1 MKRLIYKEIFSHL
14 SKKQISLIIG
24 ARQVGKSTIL
34 KQLHEEIKNSE
45 LVFSFSLENKQ
56 ICKLL
61 NDNPENIFQLIPQP
75 QNQRIVVLIDEIQYL
90 DDPSNFLKVNY
101 DTYQEKLK
109 FVVTGSSSFYIDR
122 KFKDSLAGRK
132 RIFELSTLSL
142 QEMLHFR
149 QRDELIQYI
158 NSDNIPLLSLDE
170 LKKYLY
176 EYLVFGGYPEVVLAE
191 DIQEKKLI
199 LKELGT
205 SYAKKDAVESNLN
218 IADVYLNLLKLLAT
232 RTGSLLNVNSLSSD
246 IAVDNKTIENYLWVM
261 SKSFHIDLVRPFF
274 KNISSEL
281 KKMPKVYFNDLGLRN
296 YFANNFSGI
305 GMREDKGELLENYV
319 YLVLKQKYGSDSI
332 RYWRTQTKKE
342 VDFVVYGDN
351 GKNKAFEVK
360 FNKKSYNK
368 SKYMN
373 FTTNYPD
380 IPLNCID
387 LESVLVNKL

>member
-1 MKRLIYKEIFSHL
+1 MKRLVYKDIASHL
-14 SKKQISLIIG
+14 SQKQISLIIG

-34 KQLHEEIKNSE
+34 KQLYNELKNNE

-56 ICKLL
+56 ICNLL
-61 NDNPENIFQLIPQP
+61 NENPENIFQLIPQP
-75 QNQRIVVLIDEIQYL
+75 STKRIVVLIDEIQYL
-90 DDPSNFLKVNY
+90 EDPSNFLKQNY
-101 DTYQEKLK
+101 DMYQEKLK

-132 RIFELSTLSL
+132 RIFELSTLRL
-142 QEMLHFR
+142 AEMLHFR
-149 QRDELIQYI
+149 ESDELIPYL
-158 NSDNIPLLSLDE
+158 NSGNIPLLYLDE
-170 LKKYLY
+170 LKKCLY

-191 DIQEKKLI
+191 DIREKKML

-205 SYAKKDAVESNLN
+205 SYARKDAVESNLN
-218 IADVYLNLLKLLAT
+218 IADVYLNMLKILSS
-232 RTGSLLNVNSLSSD
+232 RIGSLLNVNSLSGD
-246 IAVDNKTIENYLWVM
+246 ISVDNKTIENYLWVM

-305 GMREDKGELLENYV
+305 GMRDDKGALLENYV
-319 YLVLKQKYGSDSI
+319 YLVLKQKYGSENI
-332 RYWRTQTKKE
+332 KYWRTQKKKE

-351 GKNKAFEVK
+351 SKHKAFEVK
-360 FNKKSYNK
+360 YDKKSYNK

-373 FTTNYPD
+373 FMQHYPD
-380 IPLNCID
+380 IPLRCID
-387 LESVLVNKL
+387 LEAVLVNDL